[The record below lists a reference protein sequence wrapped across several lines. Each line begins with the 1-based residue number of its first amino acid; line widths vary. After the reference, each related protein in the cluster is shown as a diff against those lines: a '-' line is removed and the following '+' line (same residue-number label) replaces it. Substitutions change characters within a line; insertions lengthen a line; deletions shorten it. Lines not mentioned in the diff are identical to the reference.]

1 MMLDAWF
8 DNNKEDV
15 YMTARW
21 VERDGEITDE
31 LYIGLRDMTLGEWT
45 HMDYRLEMIDHLLN
59 DWVMSTVGNFYRC
72 KFPNDMVWVYCD
84 KDTFE
89 NLRDTV
95 LDMVRRRELD
105 EVTDKFA
112 QLTAKGL

>member
-8 DNNKEDV
+8 DNNKEEV

-31 LYIGLRDMTLGEWT
+31 LFIGLRDMTLGEWT
-45 HMDYRLEMIDHLLN
+45 HMDTRNEMVDHLLN
-59 DWVMSTVGNFYRC
+59 GWVMSTIGNFYRC
-72 KFPNDMVWVYCD
+72 KFPTDSVWVYCD

-105 EVTDKFA
+105 EVTEKFA